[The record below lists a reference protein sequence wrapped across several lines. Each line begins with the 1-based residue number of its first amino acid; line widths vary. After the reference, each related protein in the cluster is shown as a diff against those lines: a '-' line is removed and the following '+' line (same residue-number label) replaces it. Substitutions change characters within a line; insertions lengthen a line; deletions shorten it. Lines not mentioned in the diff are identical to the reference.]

1 MQILMNV
8 LEKVQVMS
16 VSRDVSTIQ
25 EDSIAL
31 AVMVINLL
39 IIHNVK
45 VLQFLERD
53 SVITLKLGIKSCISV
68 AFSVIGL
75 AKRATLY

>member
-8 LEKVQVMS
+8 WEKVQAMS

-31 AVMVINLL
+31 AVMVTNLL

-53 SVITLKLGIKSCISV
+53 SVITLKLG
-68 AFSVIGL
+68 L
-75 AKRATLY
+75 RAIIFQ